1 MNCPSCKSA
10 IPPMDNEVIAEVKN
24 SKTYAHDCHRCRC
37 LFQVTVTII
46 RESSPELIKKYT
58 DWMKQ

>member
-1 MNCPSCKSA
+1 
-10 IPPMDNEVIAEVKN
+10 MDNEVIAEVQN